1 MCFTTNPKKLLTKRL
16 RWKWIRVVIKKN
28 FCERFLPN
36 NFLLQKRIWKCKL
49 FSQHCFWQMGFKTT
63 KNICWIN
70 LPTSQKR
77 FISFFSPNE
86 LRSCFKVLK
95 KVLKFN
101 LIPIFSINE
110 KIRRQNEKWSFL
122 LNLLV
127 KRVSFWKSLTQKM
140 RHFKVSLIADL
151 IRVQ

>member
-77 FISFFSPNE
+77 LSVFFSE
-86 LRSCFKVLK
+86 WTSFLFQSFK

-122 LNLLV
+122 LYLLV
-127 KRVSFWKSLTQKM
+127 KRVSFWNSLTQKM
-140 RHFKVSLIADL
+140 RQFKVSLIADL

>member
-1 MCFTTNPKKLLTKRL
+1 
-16 RWKWIRVVIKKN
+16 
-28 FCERFLPN
+28 
-36 NFLLQKRIWKCKL
+36 
-49 FSQHCFWQMGFKTT
+49 MGFKTT

-77 FISFFSPNE
+77 FISFFFSE
-86 LRSCFKVLK
+86 GTLFLFQSFK

-122 LNLLV
+122 LYLLV

-140 RHFKVSLIADL
+140 RQFKVSLIADL